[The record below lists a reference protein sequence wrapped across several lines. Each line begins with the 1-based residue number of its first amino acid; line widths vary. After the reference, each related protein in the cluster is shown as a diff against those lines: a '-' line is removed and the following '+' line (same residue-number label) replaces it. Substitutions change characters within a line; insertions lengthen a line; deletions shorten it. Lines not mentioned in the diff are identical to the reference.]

1 MSRFSKLKESTR
13 AFWQSAL
20 PMAKAAAVVMV
31 SLSTA
36 ILGLFL
42 FTYCREAI
50 LENRTFFLSLS
61 VVLLWLCTGKDPL
74 YWLIQVLNAVRAGIR
89 LLTQV
94 SWEAL
99 KAFCQ
104 RFPEAY
110 RESRKEVGA

>member
-1 MSRFSKLKESTR
+1 MSRFSKLKESIR
-13 AFWQSAL
+13 AFRRTAL

-74 YWLIQVLNAVRAGIR
+74 YWLIKLLIAFRAVLAVLIR
-89 LLTQV
+89 M
-94 SWEAL
+94 SKEAITV
-99 KAFCQ
+99 F
-104 RFPEAY
+104 REYFPDSFEQGK
-110 RESRKEVGA
+110 KEVGA